1 MLRRLTI
8 RSFTLIDEI
17 DLEFDGGMTVL
28 LGETGAGKSII
39 IDALAAAMGERVSA
53 DLVRQGARKAV
64 IEATFDV
71 SQRPAA
77 SEFVSSHELS
87 WEAPEVVLR
96 REIAAAGPS
105 RCFINDTPVQST
117 LTRQLASMLVDVH
130 GQHDTLGLMS
140 PSTHLD
146 AYDAF
151 ALTDAA
157 ALRAA
162 MAERYHTLSSASLR
176 IEDLRRRAREAD
188 ADRARLQFIHDE
200 IAAINPTPGED
211 TDIAME
217 LRRIEAGEHVLGLA
231 VNVRERLYSGDPSA
245 YDLIRN
251 AVESVRHLQ
260 QYDAHMES
268 VASDLE
274 SALIV
279 CKEAAASAAILA
291 DADDRDP
298 QRLEDMRQRHAA
310 LQRLIRKYGS
320 LENAVERLE
329 AVARDL
335 HEVEHLDEALADAE
349 REHAIALSA
358 ANDLAATLGQQR
370 RASSEVFASLINASL
385 HEMGMPVAAVRLD
398 VTPRELGP
406 TGADGVEILFAAN
419 SGEPLR
425 PLAKIASGGE
435 LSRVMLAIKRAL
447 LERIPTGTVVLDE
460 IDTGISGRVA
470 RTVGVIMQQLAQRLQ
485 LVCIT
490 HLAQIASLADNFVR
504 VTKSSLGD
512 RTSVTAV
519 RIDSAEAHR
528 DVAMLLSGADVTE
541 TSLNGAKELMQRF
554 SPKTARK
561 AG

>member
-64 IEATFDV
+64 IEATFDI
-71 SQRPAA
+71 SRRPAA
-77 SEFVSSHELS
+77 SEFISSHELS

-96 REIAAAGPS
+96 REIAAQGAS
-105 RCFINDTPVQST
+105 RSFINDTPVQST
-117 LTRQLASMLVDVH
+117 ITRQLASMLVDVH

-146 AYDAF
+146 AFDAF
-151 ALTDAA
+151 ALTDAPG
-157 ALRAA
+157 LRSLMSERYQTLSRAA
-162 MAERYHTLSSASLR
+162 RQV
-176 IEDLRRRAREAD
+176 EDLRQRARDAD

-200 IAAINPTPGED
+200 IASIGPTPGED
-211 TDIAME
+211 TEIAME
-217 LRRIEAGEHVLGLA
+217 LRRIEAGEHVVGLA
-231 VNVRERLYSGDPSA
+231 VSVRERLYAGDPSA
-245 YDLIRN
+245 YDLIRS
-251 AVESVRHLQ
+251 AIESVRQLQ
-260 QYDAHMES
+260 QFDVNMQS
-268 VASDLE
+268 VALDLE

-298 QRLEDMRQRHAA
+298 QRLEDMRQRHAS

-320 LENAVERLE
+320 LEHAVERLE

-335 HEVEHLDEALADAE
+335 HEVEHLDDALADAE
-349 REHAIALSA
+349 REHALALSA
-358 ANDLAATLGQQR
+358 ASELAATLCQQR
-370 RASSEVFASLINASL
+370 RAGSESFATLVNASL
-385 HEMGMPVAAVRLD
+385 HEMGMPAASVRLD
-398 VTPRELGP
+398 ITPRELGP

-470 RTVGVIMQQLAQRLQ
+470 RTVGMIMQQLAQRLQ

-490 HLAQIASLADNFVR
+490 HLAQIASLADNFIR
-504 VTKSSLGD
+504 VTKSSSGD

-519 RIDSAEAHR
+519 RIGSAEAQR

-541 TSLNGAKELMQRF
+541 TSLNGAKELMQRS

-561 AG
+561 AS